1 MNRLILETVPPI
13 NYEITVEDKVQRAVI
28 GIASFFI
35 LTQIIILLTKAV

>member
-35 LTQIIILLTKAV
+35 LLQIIIILTKVV